1 MFPFQD
7 VDKKSLEKT
16 TEALDAVMRV
26 REYLTQFDKSPSE
39 TKFEAIALAVEY
51 LKTNKSFNVAH
62 KTFIDCLGSN
72 GEGALYALAFGFSRV
87 ISVEVTKKTK
97 AEGRRLVERLQ
108 PLFKRESLHLSHLVF
123 EKCFFN
129 ELDVNEFDCLFIDF
143 TFFRS
148 TLMDEGTLI
157 SWFLDYCAS
166 AKSGSFLVMVT
177 SATSI
182 NLNDYYDC
190 PVGRFQLLLDADI
203 GLKAVEGER
212 HGSAT
217 VNIYEIIRE

>member
-7 VDKKSLEKT
+7 VNKKDLEKT
-16 TEALDAVMRV
+16 TEALDSVMRV
-26 REYLTQFDKSPSE
+26 REFLTQYDKSPSE

-51 LKTNKSFNVAH
+51 LKTNKSFNVTK
-62 KTFIDCLGSN
+62 KTFVDCLGSY

-87 ISVEVTKKTK
+87 ISVELTKKTK
-97 AEGRRLVERLQ
+97 AEGQRLIDHLK
-108 PLFKRESLHLSHLVF
+108 PLFKGESLHLSKLEF

-129 ELDVNEFDCLFIDF
+129 ELDVNEFDCLVIDF
-143 TFFRS
+143 TLFRT
-148 TLMDEGTLI
+148 TLMDEGTLV

-166 AKSGSFLVMVT
+166 AKTGSFLVMVT
-177 SATSI
+177 TASSM

-190 PVGRFQLLLDADI
+190 PVGRFHLLLDADI

-212 HGSAT
+212 QGSAT